1 VLPAPRALAVGPF
14 PLWRPVDPTA
24 PPDPFAP
31 FSSLPEHL
39 HEWEDIYLTMARVY
53 GIDQERVDGMELW
66 VIAKLLNPSGQQQDD
81 GLLTRQEFND
91 RAAADLA
98 QRVAS
103 AGLTAP
109 APTIPGAVREV
120 TDEELAQLGR

>member
-1 VLPAPRALAVGPF
+1 LEDHPF

-31 FSSLPEHL
+31 ISSLPEHL
-39 HEWEDIYLTMARVY
+39 REWEDIYLRMAQVY
-53 GIDQERVDGMELW
+53 GFDQDRVDGQELW
-66 VIAKLLNPSGQQQDD
+66 VTAKMLNPSGQEQDG
-81 GLLTRQEFND
+81 GLLTRQEFDD
-91 RAAADLA
+91 RAKADLA
-98 QRVAS
+98 MRVAS

-109 APTIPGAVREV
+109 PPTIPGAVREV